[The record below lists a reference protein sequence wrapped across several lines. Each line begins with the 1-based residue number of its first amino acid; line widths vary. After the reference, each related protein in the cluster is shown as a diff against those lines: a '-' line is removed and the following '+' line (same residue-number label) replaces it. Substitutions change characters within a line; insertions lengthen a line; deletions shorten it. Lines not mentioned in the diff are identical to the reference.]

1 MGRRCRITFL
11 YIPSRNV
18 IIHRLYEIVNI
29 LLPAI
34 ISEGGIPSEVGKKKN
49 SSENKKWGEN
59 FFTGQIDK
67 KRKSPTS
74 GIVLACSRDN
84 FPLVPSREDSYFTVL
99 RYVIPRLTNTLP
111 VLDAADKE

>member
-34 ISEGGIPSEVGKKKN
+34 ISEGGVPSEVGKKKN
-49 SSENKKWGEN
+49 SSENKKMGRK
-59 FFTGQIDK
+59 FFHRPDRQEK
-67 KRKSPTS
+67 EKSNQRDCS
-74 GIVLACSRDN
+74 RVLA
-84 FPLVPSREDSYFTVL
+84 
-99 RYVIPRLTNTLP
+99 
-111 VLDAADKE
+111 